1 LSQKKWQ
8 STSAAT
14 EFSISVTA
22 NIVDNARQNGLTCI
36 PLNLTHRPQDQQL
49 LKSDLALLIYTQHPK
64 DGLVNI
70 LRGAA
75 RLRSFVSEA
84 LMSLDH
90 KVALYAN
97 AKRTGRLT
105 SEGTWHNSFRSAS
118 LNPEKLCAYLSR
130 LIYRYVLIEVGY
142 VTGGNFSRMAWDR
155 SGMLPGMYYGQ
166 AMLDLVYPH
175 QEFQFGDF
183 ECI

>member
-1 LSQKKWQ
+1 
-8 STSAAT
+8 
-14 EFSISVTA
+14 
-22 NIVDNARQNGLTCI
+22 
-36 PLNLTHRPQDQQL
+36 L